1 MSQINNQNV
10 VNGEGKAKQTRRADA
25 TIMPIRIRQ
34 KTKTKSKSKL
44 ELLLRQ
50 TNKDRPGRKV
60 KADDLICFSLEL
72 LKKQHFA
79 KIRDNLMSHWEPM
92 ELAIQQ
98 SLKDRLGAIRE
109 VFLGELLKGRLNQ

>member
-10 VNGEGKAKQTRRADA
+10 VNGEGKTKQTRRADA
-25 TIMPIRIRQ
+25 TVMPIRIRQ
-34 KTKTKSKSKL
+34 KTKSKL

-98 SLKDRLGAIRE
+98 SLKDRLGATRE

>member
-1 MSQINNQNV
+1 MSQVKNQNEA
-10 VNGEGKAKQTRRADA
+10 NGEVKIKQKRRAEVL
-25 TIMPIRIRQ
+25 TTGIRQ
-34 KTKTKSKSKL
+34 RTRSKL
-44 ELLLRQ
+44 QQLLRQ
-50 TNKDRPGRKV
+50 TNNNRHGRKV
-60 KADDLICFSLEL
+60 QAADLIRFTLEL

-98 SLKDRLGAIRE
+98 SLKDRLGATRE